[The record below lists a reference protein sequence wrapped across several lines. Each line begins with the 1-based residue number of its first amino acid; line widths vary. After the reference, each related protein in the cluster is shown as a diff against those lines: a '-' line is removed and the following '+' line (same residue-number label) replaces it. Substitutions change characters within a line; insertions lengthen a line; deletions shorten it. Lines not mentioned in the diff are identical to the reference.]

1 MIDRPGASPS
11 QAWPGSAD
19 GAQGR
24 DPTRRPAGRL
34 DPAEHQ
40 RVEGALDNML
50 DPVAVVRPVRDA
62 TGTVTRFVV
71 VHANTPAV
79 ARGTDVGD
87 EWVPP
92 DDDAASRPGPA
103 ALFHR
108 YVQVLT
114 GGTSLLLESLFV
126 PTPDGEERYV
136 DLRVVRLGD
145 ELLVTW
151 RDVTAQLIVDREL
164 DHSERRFRSAFD
176 GAPVGMLI
184 LSLEPEQEGRILEAN
199 QTLADLVGRAPEDL
213 MGRPSAE
220 LHHPDDLAAAFE
232 ELARM
237 AAGSSSGY
245 QQERRLRRGDGGW
258 AWVRVTASVVHR
270 EGSPSYVIEHVEDV
284 TARRAA
290 EAELAHRALYD
301 SLTGLGNRTLLMD
314 HLRQAVGQLG
324 TDRALAVLCC
334 DLDRFRDVNDTLG
347 HTAGD
352 EVLREMA
359 HRLSETVR
367 PPDTV
372 ARLSGDEFVVA
383 MRVRDETDGLRV
395 ARRLHER
402 MSEPVDV
409 RGFRLVVGPSIGVTT
424 TTDPQADPEI
434 LLREADLAMHQA
446 KRAGRDRW
454 VLYDETLHTMAVERL
469 ATEEAL
475 RHALDHGGF
484 RLLFQP
490 IVDVADGR
498 VVSAEALLRLEHPE
512 RGTLAPEA
520 FIDVAEASDLI
531 VPIGDWVLQEACR
544 QLARWQARVP
554 DMQVTVNVSTR
565 QVSHLALA
573 DQLDRAAR
581 DSGADPGRV
590 LLEITEHVLLDA
602 GDAAAAELARVT
614 DAGSRLA
621 IDDFGTGYASLAY
634 LKRFPVSV
642 VKIDRTFVEGLD
654 RPGEDTA
661 IVEAVIG
668 LARTLGLQ
676 VVAEGVETAG
686 QLAALRRLGCTRV
699 QGFHLGRPMT
709 GEELADVLDRSR
721 SAGGAEDWLA
731 AVAPAG
737 RG

>member
-1 MIDRPGASPS
+1 MIDRPGASSPG
-11 QAWPGSAD
+11 AWPGE
-19 GAQGR
+19 R
-24 DPTRRPAGRL
+24 E
-34 DPAEHQ
+34 PAEQ
-40 RVEGALDNML
+40 LRVEGALDNVL

-62 TGTVTRFVV
+62 SGAVTRFVV

-79 ARGTDVGD
+79 ARGTAVGD

-92 DDDAASRPGPA
+92 DDDAVSRPGPA

-126 PTPDGEERYV
+126 PTPDGDERYV

-176 GAPVGMLI
+176 GAPVGMVI
-184 LSLEPEQEGRILEAN
+184 LGLEPGEEGRILEAN

-220 LHHPDDLAAAFE
+220 LHHPDDLAAAFD

-237 AAGSSSGY
+237 AAGSSSGF
-245 QQERRLRRGDGGW
+245 QQERRLRRADGGW
-258 AWVRVTASVVHR
+258 AWVRVTASVVQR

-301 SLTGLGNRTLLMD
+301 ALTGLGNRTLLMD
-314 HLRQAVGQLG
+314 HLRLAVGQLAG
-324 TDRALAVLCC
+324 ADRGLAVLVC

-359 HRLSETVR
+359 QRLTETV
-367 PPDTV
+367 PAPDTV

-383 MRVRDETDGLRV
+383 MRVRDETEALRV

-402 MSEPVDV
+402 MSEPVEV

-424 TTDPQADPEI
+424 TSDPAADPEV

-498 VVSAEALLRLEHPE
+498 VVSAEALLRLEHPV
-512 RGTLAPEA
+512 RGTLSPEA

-581 DSGADPGRV
+581 DSGADPARV

-602 GDAAAAELARVT
+602 GDAAAGELARVT

-642 VKIDRTFVEGLD
+642 VKIDRSFVEGLD

-686 QLAALRRLGCTRV
+686 QLTTLRRLGCTRV

-709 GEELADVLDRSR
+709 GDELAEVLDRSR
-721 SAGGAEDWLA
+721 TAGGAEEWLA
-731 AVAPAG
+731 AARAG
-737 RG
+737 RSRLSGAHLA